1 MKKRFLLF
9 FLFTNIFI
17 SVYGEL
23 PDFSYGNIP
32 YGETYENIL
41 KIFDGE
47 KVKIYQ
53 DDWNEDNYYLDFI
66 AEYDL
71 SLLGNGVSK
80 YEDSTGRKACC
91 FKYPVGKTICIESK
105 EWKNY
110 SSIYFTFVCTYGQ
123 DDYTL
128 MMVKK
133 NNNVPEG
140 LAAEKLDE
148 YYVQIRDKIN
158 KRIAIKPS
166 EFTANWKIKDSG
178 LYDYRYYK
186 GLGAKWKNERE
197 TIYFITAALTNTYRA
212 GICDNDLV
220 LISNEQERKFLK
232 SCTDCEKDREL
243 KKDNKLKD
251 ATNNFSF

>member
-1 MKKRFLLF
+1 MKKLFLVF
-9 FLFTNIFI
+9 FLFANVFI

-32 YGETYENIL
+32 YGETYQNVL
-41 KIFDGE
+41 KMFEGE
-47 KVKIYQ
+47 KVKIYKRE
-53 DDWNEDNYYLDFI
+53 WNESNYYLDFI

-80 YEDSTGRKACC
+80 YEDFNGDKACC
-91 FKYPVGKTICIESK
+91 FKYPVVKTICIESK
-105 EWKNY
+105 EWKNC

-123 DDYTL
+123 DDYSL

-148 YYVQIRDKIN
+148 YYVQIRDKID
-158 KRIAIKPS
+158 KRIAIKS
-166 EFTANWKIKDSG
+166 LEFAANWKEKAYG
-178 LYDYRYYK
+178 LYDYQYYK

-197 TIYFITAALTNTYRA
+197 TVYFIAAALTNTYMA

-232 SCTDCEKDREL
+232 SCAACIKDRETQ
-243 KKDNKLKD
+243 KDKKLKEAAD
-251 ATNNFSF
+251 NFSF